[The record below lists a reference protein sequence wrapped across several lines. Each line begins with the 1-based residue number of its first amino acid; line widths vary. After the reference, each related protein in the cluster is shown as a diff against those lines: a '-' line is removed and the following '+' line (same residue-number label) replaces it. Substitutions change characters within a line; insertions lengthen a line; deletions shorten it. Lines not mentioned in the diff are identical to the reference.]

1 MNKKLIIFAF
11 ALILLASNVLAIG
24 ITPGR
29 STFDFERNA
38 IKEVEFTVV
47 NSESRDMNLIV
58 LVQGELNE
66 SISVSEVSFKMASTE
81 KEKKLRY
88 ILAMPPNLKPGLHA
102 AEVVVIQLP
111 EKSEASDAFIGAAVG
126 VATQIHV
133 YVPFPGKYA
142 QAQMNVISNPGKVNF
157 VIPVHNRGDLD
168 LARVRATIDIYSP
181 VNEKIATIQSSEIS
195 LLSGER
201 REVAGVWETSSAPG
215 TYRAVATLIYDE
227 ETLTIEQ
234 QFNVGEEVLKLEQV
248 EVNDFNLGGIAKFEM
263 LVENKWSQQV
273 TAYAQMLVYNKDG
286 EVMADFKS
294 AGYEILPLQK
304 TLMVAFWDTAG
315 VREGTYDASV
325 FLRYGEKSDQQ
336 DLKLE
341 VSERNIRVIGVGYVI
356 SAESDG
362 EGIFGNTLVLV
373 LIVAVVLLILI
384 NITWFLVLRKR
395 LKK

>member
-1 MNKKLIIFAF
+1 
-11 ALILLASNVLAIG
+11 
-24 ITPGR
+24 
-29 STFDFERNA
+29 
-38 IKEVEFTVV
+38 
-47 NSESRDMNLIV
+47 
-58 LVQGELNE
+58 
-66 SISVSEVSFKMASTE
+66 
-81 KEKKLRY
+81 
-88 ILAMPPNLKPGLHA
+88 
-102 AEVVVIQLP
+102 
-111 EKSEASDAFIGAAVG
+111 
-126 VATQIHV
+126 
-133 YVPFPGKYA
+133 
-142 QAQMNVISNPGKVNF
+142 
-157 VIPVHNRGDLD
+157 
-168 LARVRATIDIYSP
+168 
-181 VNEKIATIQSSEIS
+181 
-195 LLSGER
+195 
-201 REVAGVWETSSAPG
+201 
-215 TYRAVATLIYDE
+215 
-227 ETLTIEQ
+227 
-234 QFNVGEEVLKLEQV
+234 
-248 EVNDFNLGGIAKFEM
+248 
-263 LVENKWSQQV
+263 
-273 TAYAQMLVYNKDG
+273 MLVYNKDG